1 MAKILLWAT
10 FFLSQETVCVHLGI
24 LLQSHIESY
33 SPHLLPYKPEVK
45 VVVYYQ
51 LIVGYIFVAYSLGY
65 FCNPTLKVTP
75 PTYCLIRWY
84 TTFSVSGL

>member
-33 SPHLLPYKPEVK
+33 RLLLLWATFLLSQGNCLRTPWDTFAIPHRKLLPP
-45 VVVYYQ
+45 
-51 LIVGYIFVAYSLGY
+51 LAAL
-65 FCNPTLKVTP
+65 
-75 PTYCLIRWY
+75 
-84 TTFSVSGL
+84 